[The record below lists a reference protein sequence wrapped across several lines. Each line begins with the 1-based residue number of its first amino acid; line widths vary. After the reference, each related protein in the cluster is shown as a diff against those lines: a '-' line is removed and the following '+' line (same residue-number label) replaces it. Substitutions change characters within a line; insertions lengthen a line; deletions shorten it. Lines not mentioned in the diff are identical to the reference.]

1 MHRERGKID
10 QSLLDSM
17 NDEGKFASAEVCDCI
32 TFHCDCHRMRC
43 LFTFTSVNRAGCMLF
58 SRPIR
63 DLHIFAINF
72 RVATLFS
79 SHPSAERQT
88 KTQFI
93 TYENSEF
100 ISFILW
106 TWAIRCIEYNYYYYL
121 HKVDMFY
128 LQSLSFECVCARFII
143 LCYWLIESER
153 KSNEKPIHKVYTVR
167 KRYRIFDVLWQH
179 QRRHQRRTN
188 SVHTI
193 VIIKI
198 IYADSI
204 SGWSST
210 QPQQRPHPH
219 RPHSRISWK
228 LLLLL
233 VIIQTNKWLMHYCQ
247 R

>member
-1 MHRERGKID
+1 MHPERGKID

-43 LFTFTSVNRAGCMLF
+43 LFTFTWVNRAGCMLF

-106 TWAIRCIEYNYYYYL
+106 TWAIRCIEYNYYL
-121 HKVDMFY
+121 HKVDV
-128 LQSLSFECVCARFII
+128 LLTVAIIWVC
-143 LCYWLIESER
+143 LCAIYHTLLLIDWKR
-153 KSNEKPIHKVYTVR
+153 EKIKWKT
-167 KRYRIFDVLWQH
+167 DSQ
-179 QRRHQRRTN
+179 
-188 SVHTI
+188 SVHC
-193 VIIKI
+193 
-198 IYADSI
+198 A
-204 SGWSST
+204 
-210 QPQQRPHPH
+210 
-219 RPHSRISWK
+219 
-228 LLLLL
+228 
-233 VIIQTNKWLMHYCQ
+233 
-247 R
+247 